1 MRRLVILTALATISF
16 LTGCAIQ
23 TSGVVYG
30 PPCGNS
36 AYEGGHCPYVGYR
49 KPVTLG

>member
-1 MRRLVILTALATISF
+1 MRRLMILAVLATMPVMTSC
-16 LTGCAIQ
+16 TIQ

-49 KPVTLG
+49 KPVRLG